1 MTNEQQPSGDERNPW
16 SRPDSWEA
24 PTQPTYSQ
32 QPATGSPSHEAHPY
46 GQPTYGQPTYGQP
59 THGQPTYGQPT
70 YGQPHPSQGEQLPS
84 GWTNWGPPVAGSAA
98 SQQAPVPQ
106 PRAQV
111 VRRREQPVV
120 TMSIAAICVL
130 VWLGE
135 MLVAGVYEAEAMTP
149 VQARTQPWRIL
160 TSAFAHSPTAITH
173 ILFNM
178 WALWAVGQAI
188 EGALGRA
195 RFAAL
200 YLLAAI
206 GGGTAFILL
215 APAGGDLWFTRVVG
229 ASGAV
234 FGLFGALLVLQR
246 LVGQSTQQ
254 LWFILAINA
263 AIPLLIPGIAWQAHA
278 GGFVVGILVA
288 WLDARAVRQANAG
301 GPDRTWLWN
310 GLVLLAMVVLLVGKY
325 ALAG

>member
-24 PTQPTYSQ
+24 PTQPTYSE

-59 THGQPTYGQPT
+59 TYGQQVMPPQST
-70 YGQPHPSQGEQLPS
+70 TQPHPSQGEQLPS
-84 GWTNWGPPVAGSAA
+84 GWTNWGPPAAGSAA

-106 PRAQV
+106 PRARV

-135 MLVAGVYEAEAMTP
+135 MLVAGVYEAVAMTP

-310 GLVLLAMVVLLVGKY
+310 GLVLLAMLVLLVGKY